1 MKAYAAPLMSSGFGH
16 SQSLPLDFAL
26 QRTPSCAFGV
36 CFTDLNHDRLW
47 L

>member
-1 MKAYAAPLMSSGFGH
+1 MTASAAPLMSSGFGLG
-16 SQSLPLDFAL
+16 QSLPFDFAL